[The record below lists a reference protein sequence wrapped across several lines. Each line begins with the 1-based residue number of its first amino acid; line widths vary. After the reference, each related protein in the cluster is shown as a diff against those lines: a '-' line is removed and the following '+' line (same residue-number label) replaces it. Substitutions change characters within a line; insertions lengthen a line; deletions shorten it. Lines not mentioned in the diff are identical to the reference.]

1 MRRLIILAFLIGG
14 MELIAPLGDPGR
26 GAEWLLTF
34 GFLILAAYSVG
45 EIASGLGLPKIV
57 GYLLAGV
64 VFGPGGI
71 EVVTRQASVG
81 MAPVSSLAIALIAY
95 LAGAELRWEELRE
108 RWPAI
113 LRIMTAE
120 LGVTF
125 LLVAGAMFLLL
136 PRLPAFAASG
146 PVEVLAFALL
156 FASVAIVHSPA
167 VTLALLSET
176 GARGRVARTT
186 LGVVLLADVVVVLLF
201 SGMLALARE
210 LAPPPG
216 GAGVEGGPL
225 RLVWELGG
233 GVVVGAV
240 LGGAVALY
248 LRFLRQELFFFA
260 IMVAL
265 VGEALARV
273 LHVETLLLLLVAGF
287 VSENFSRPDHGAALR
302 HAMERSA
309 APVFTVFFA
318 VAGTKIIPL
327 EVGGTMLLAGP
338 IVLVRMLGIWLG
350 SRAGTAWAGEPGDGR
365 LVWKG
370 LVSQAGV
377 ALGLATLL
385 GQTYPG
391 RGAALQA
398 VFVAVIACNELIG
411 PILFRRALDQS
422 GEVPSGG
429 PVQDEVTLETDLADV
444 LPDLSRRPREG

>member
-1 MRRLIILAFLIGG
+1 MRRLVILAFLIGG
-14 MELIAPLGDPGR
+14 MELIAPLGDAGR
-26 GAEWLLTF
+26 GSEWLLTF
-34 GFLILAAYSVG
+34 GFLILAAYSVA

-71 EVVTRQASVG
+71 EVVSRQASASL
-81 MAPVSSLAIALIAY
+81 APVSSLAIALIAY
-95 LAGAELRWEELRE
+95 LAGAELRWAELRH

-120 LGVTF
+120 LGIAFV
-125 LLVAGAMFLLL
+125 LLAGAMTLVLG
-136 PRLPAFAASG
+136 RVPAFANAA
-146 PVEVLAFALL
+146 PAEIVAFSVL

-167 VTLALLSET
+167 VTLALLTET
-176 GARGRVARTT
+176 GARGRVAQTT
-186 LGVVLLADVVVVLLF
+186 LGVVLLADVAVVLLF
-201 SGMLALARE
+201 SAVLAVTRAVVPSS
-210 LAPPPG
+210 AADP
-216 GAGVEGGPL
+216 AQGPL

-233 GVVVGAV
+233 GALVGAV

-287 VSENFSRPDHGAALR
+287 VSENVSRPEHGAALR

-309 APVFTVFFA
+309 APVFVVFFA

-327 EVGGTMLLAGP
+327 EVGGILLLAGP

-350 SRAGTAWAGEPGDGR
+350 TRAGAAWAGEPPESR

-385 GQTYPG
+385 GQAYPG
-391 RGAALQA
+391 RGGELQA
-398 VFVAVIACNELIG
+398 IFVAVIAINELVG
-411 PILFRRALDQS
+411 PILFRQALDQS
-422 GEVPSGG
+422 GEVPSA
-429 PVQDEVTLETDLADV
+429 PPPEAAPTLETEIPGT
-444 LPDLSRRPREG
+444 LPDLRRPRA